1 MSNTESDSDRV
12 DDSWVTAEDCQNN
25 TQAKVLLGLV
35 LLSSSIIIVASIL
48 GIRFYCKN
56 HFLHGFVVGC
66 LILSIIVIIL
76 EVFVYRFE
84 SDKDIRFRY
93 INNTL
98 SMWLVVM
105 TFNFMLTFV
114 RRNKAAHFKFDYW
127 TYLGPLHFLY
137 FVMLLIGYFEKED
150 GAFCTNE

>member
-25 TQAKVLLGLV
+25 TGANIFLGIV
-35 LLSSSIIIVASIL
+35 LLSSTIIIVASIL
-48 GIRFYCKN
+48 GIRYYCKKD
-56 HFLHGFVVGC
+56 FLSGFVVGC
-66 LILSIIVIIL
+66 LSLGIVVIIL

-93 INNTL
+93 MNNTAA
-98 SMWLVVM
+98 MWLVVM

-114 RRNKAAHFKFDYW
+114 RRNGAAHFKFDYW

-137 FVMLLIGYFEKED
+137 FVMLLIGYFKD
-150 GAFCTNE
+150 YGGAFCTNE